1 MSKSKSTTSTIRSSA
16 VEYLAFIATNCENG
30 VEAFYDDENIWL
42 SQKMM
47 ATLYDVTVSTI
58 NQHLKRIYTVV
69 LRHYTVI
76 LREVYTVILSE
87 VAGSRRNN
95 DKTLRLRAG

>member
-1 MSKSKSTTSTIRSSA
+1 MSKNKSTTPTIRSSTA
-16 VEYLAFIATNCENG
+16 EYLAFIATNCENG

-58 NQHLKRIYTVV
+58 NQHLKRIYTV
-69 LRHYTVI
+69 I
-76 LREVYTVILSE
+76 LCE